1 MDCHSYNELIHI
13 YLDGDATK
21 EQKEQ
26 LEAHLTNCPSCKEH
40 LHELK
45 KINCLHSKFFSYRGA
60 S

>member
-26 LEAHLTNCPSCKEH
+26 LELTLLIAQAVRNTCMS
-40 LHELK
+40 
-45 KINCLHSKFFSYRGA
+45 
-60 S
+60 